1 MWRHRLFIRL
11 QIMGTSALAAA
22 AVEEARA
29 AVTGEEMTVAELFAL
44 LDTDGDGT
52 MRNKND
58 HVYTLA
64 SIRMLWPPFS
74 SSLFT
79 ALAYAILEG

>member
-1 MWRHRLFIRL
+1 
-11 QIMGTSALAAA
+11 
-22 AVEEARA
+22 
-29 AVTGEEMTVAELFAL
+29 MTVAELFAL
-44 LDTDGDGT
+44 LDTDEDGT